1 MHLYIKNISKTFKNI
16 DGNVTILNNIS
27 LEIKTGEIITIYG
40 HSGVGKSTL
49 LNIIGGIIK
58 PDNGDILING
68 TNIKN
73 IIKDGE
79 ISYLFQKNNLLEE
92 FTIKEN
98 LLLPLI
104 IKGYSYV
111 NALNVINP
119 FLANLNMQ
127 VYINRYPN
135 QLSIGEKQ
143 RISLLRCFVNSPKLI
158 IADEP
163 TANLDENNCKQLLE
177 LLVKLNKEFEITYVI
192 ATHDIRFKKIST
204 KVYKLFD
211 GELNKN
217 E

>member
-1 MHLYIKNISKTFKNI
+1 MQLYIKNISKTFKNS

-27 LEIKTGEIITIYG
+27 LEIKSGDIITIYG

-58 PDNGDILING
+58 PDNGDILINN
-68 TNIKN
+68 TNIRN
-73 IIKDGE
+73 IIKNGE

-104 IKGYSYV
+104 IKGYSYI
-111 NALNVINP
+111 NALNIINP
-119 FLANLNMQ
+119 FLAKVGMEL
-127 VYINRYPN
+127 YINRYPI
-135 QLSIGEKQ
+135 QLSIGENQ
-143 RISLLRCFVNSPKLI
+143 RIALLRCFVNSPKLV

-177 LLVKLNKEFEITYVI
+177 LLVKLNKEFKITYVI
-192 ATHDIRFKKIST
+192 ASHDIRFRKIST
-204 KVYKLFD
+204 KVYKLFN